1 MKAIEVLKPGSI
13 DIVERDMPKLVN
25 DTDVIVK
32 TKAAGI
38 CGSDIHIYHGTNA
51 VATYPR
57 VIGHEAVGEVFE
69 VGSAVD
75 NVKVGDRVILEPI
88 EYCGECYACRSG
100 RPNVCEDLKVRGVHS
115 DGGFQEYFIAQAD
128 KLHVLSDNIEF
139 EEAVMIEPFSIGA
152 QVCFRG
158 DIKKD
163 DVVLIY
169 GAGPTGLAVLEN
181 AKYIGATCIILDMN
195 ENRLEYAKTFGADY
209 TFNPTKVDIKEEIE
223 KLTNGMLAN
232 VVVDAVGSTKILSDA
247 MYLTSV
253 AGRIVSMGFL
263 KEEAPI
269 SMLELTKKE
278 ISLVGSRLQT
288 YQFAKCVEYFKE
300 NNVNLKGLITHTFD
314 FNDVKEAVELIENE
328 PAKVGKVILTFK

>member
-1 MKAIEVLKPGSI
+1 MKAIQVLKPGVI
-13 DIVERDMPKLVN
+13 DVIDKDMPKLIN

-32 TKAAGI
+32 VKAAGV

-57 VIGHEAVGEVFE
+57 VIGHEAVGEVYE
-69 VGSAVD
+69 VGSAVT

-88 EYCGECYACRSG
+88 EYCGECYACKVG
-100 RPNVCEDLKVRGVHS
+100 RPNVCEELKVRGVHS
-115 DGGFQEYFIAQAD
+115 DGGFQEYFIAQSD
-128 KLHVLSDNIEF
+128 KLHILSDNIKWED
-139 EEAVMIEPFSIGA
+139 AVMIEPFSIGA
-152 QVCFRG
+152 QVCYRG
-158 DIKKD
+158 QIRKD
-163 DVVLIY
+163 DVVLIF

-181 AKYIGATCIILDMN
+181 AKHIGATCIILDMN

-209 TFNPTKVDIKEEIE
+209 TFNPTKVDVKAELE
-223 KLTNGMLAN
+223 KITDGMLAN

-247 MYLTSV
+247 IYLTSV

-263 KEEAPI
+263 KEDTAI

-288 YQFAKCVEYFKE
+288 YQFAKCVDYFKE
-300 NNVNLKGLITHTFD
+300 NDVNLTRLITHKFKFTD
-314 FNDVKEAVELIENE
+314 IKKAIDLIENE
-328 PAKVGKVILTFK
+328 PEKVGKVILTF

>member
-1 MKAIEVLKPGSI
+1 MKAIQVLEPGKLDVI
-13 DIVERDMPKLVN
+13 ERDMPTLVN

-69 VGSAVD
+69 VGSAVT

-88 EYCGECYACRSG
+88 EYCGECYACKIG
-100 RPNVCEDLKVRGVHS
+100 RPNVCETLKVRGVHS
-115 DGGFQEYFIAQAD
+115 DGGFQEYFVAQSD
-128 KLHVLSDNIEF
+128 KLHILGDTIDYAD
-139 EEAVMIEPFSIGA
+139 AVMIEPFSIGA

-158 DIKKD
+158 QITKE

-181 AKYIGATCIILDMN
+181 AKFLGATCIILDMN
-195 ENRLEYAKTFGADY
+195 ENRLDYATTFGADY
-209 TFNPTKVDIKEEIE
+209 TFNPSKVDIKEEVE
-223 KLTNGMLAN
+223 KITGGMLAN

-247 MYLTSV
+247 VYLTSV

-263 KEEAPI
+263 QQDTAI
-269 SMLELTKKE
+269 SMLEITKKE
-278 ISLVGSRLQT
+278 ISIVGSRLQT
-288 YQFAKCVEYFKE
+288 HQFAKCVEYFK
-300 NNVNLKGLITHTFD
+300 NNDVHLTDLITHKFK
-314 FNDVKEAVELIENE
+314 FEDVKEAVDLIENQPE
-328 PAKVGKVILTFK
+328 KVGKIILTF